1 MYKIIIKLL
10 FMKYKDKTIRELDV
24 LSNRLSGLRNALDNN
39 KTITK
44 EELLRQLDISIK
56 STETISEQISLEDND
71 FARPRV

>member
-1 MYKIIIKLL
+1 
-10 FMKYKDKTIRELDV
+10 MKYKDKTIRELDV